1 MSETVVIG
9 PMLTAFGFRSWYWA
23 CRPSQLVAVPAGFW
37 VAVAAAMPGATG
49 GLVGGLAEMPGRI
62 KGNKLTDR
70 LLSATD
76 EQLAAM
82 AGAVVYKTE
91 DLASITCKKWVMGQH
106 PDFIVATKAGHRL
119 KYGLGNPLAFDAV
132 LNALRE
138 CYGDL
143 VQRPK

>member
-1 MSETVVIG
+1 MGESVVIG

-37 VAVAAAMPGATG
+37 VAISASMPGATG
-49 GLVGGLAEMPGRI
+49 GLVGGLAEIPGRV
-62 KGNKLTDR
+62 KGNKLTER

-91 DLASITCKKWVMGQH
+91 DMASISCKRLVLGTN
-106 PDFIVATKAGHRL
+106 PDL
-119 KYGLGNPLAFDAV
+119 S
-132 LNALRE
+132 
-138 CYGDL
+138 
-143 VQRPK
+143 